1 MEQLMEN
8 GEVSRES
15 VPIVAVEFFLIVFNK
30 AVHIPSHKINIAIFQ
45 NILNSKPNT
54 FQKQIKSLVVV
65 FFKLALEVYG
75 KE

>member
-1 MEQLMEN
+1 MEN
-8 GEVSRES
+8 GEASRES
-15 VPIVAVEFFLIVFNK
+15 VPIVAVEFFLIVFNE
-30 AVHIPSHKINIAIFQ
+30 AVHVTSHKINIAIFQ
-45 NILNSKPNT
+45 NILDGKPNT